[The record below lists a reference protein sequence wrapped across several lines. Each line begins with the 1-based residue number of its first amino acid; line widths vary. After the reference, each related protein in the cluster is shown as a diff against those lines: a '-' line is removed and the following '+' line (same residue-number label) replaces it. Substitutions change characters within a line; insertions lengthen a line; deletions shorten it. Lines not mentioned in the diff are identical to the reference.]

1 MWANVIGGVCK
12 EYWRRVEP
20 AAGSRLPGCREPAA
34 CLNEH
39 CMHLDCLI
47 IRHGPR

>member
-1 MWANVIGGVCK
+1 MWVNVIGGVCK
-12 EYWRRVEP
+12 GIVEP
-20 AAGSRLPGCREPAA
+20 AAGSRLPGCRELAA

-47 IRHGPR
+47 ILHRPR